1 MALTYKL
8 GKNLATATLKGV
20 QTGLG
25 KRRGDTDAFVIT
37 IEGPVAALED
47 LVPAQGATHADFA
60 YIPEDC
66 YVQSSSFSSDRGK
79 GIITINCVD
88 PGADSEQTPATP
100 TKITYRLT
108 MAEEQTDLIAHPVI
122 TASTTV
128 VRICLAWLATDDS
141 KKVDENG
148 NYQYVESDG
157 TTYTPISDTTA
168 IKFCDAWMHG
178 IKTFNRYFPVVEKIS
193 TYKRV
198 PGLTLTG
205 ATITGGTVS
214 AANFGGNI
222 GTWNTPAITLSGF
235 ASTGFFKSKY
245 DWTQNAKSS
254 WTLNEQW
261 AWTPDGSASAY
272 GWIYQDSN
280 ADADQN
286 SNAGA
291 DET

>member
-8 GKNLATATLKGV
+8 GKDLATGTPKGV

-25 KRRGDTDAFVIT
+25 KRRGDTDSLVIT
-37 IEGPVAALED
+37 IEGPQATMES

-60 YIPEDC
+60 YIPTGC
-66 YVQSSSFSSDRGK
+66 YVQNASLSSDGRGK
-79 GIITINCVD
+79 GTITINCVD
-88 PGADSEQTPATP
+88 PGADSEQTPTTP

-122 TASTTV
+122 TANATV
-128 VRICLAWLATDDS
+128 VRDCLAWLATDDS

-148 NYQYVESDG
+148 GYQYIESDG
-157 TTYTPISDTTA
+157 TSYTPITDATA

-198 PGLTLTG
+198 PGLSLTG

-214 AANFGGNI
+214 TANFGGNI
-222 GTWNTPAITLSGF
+222 GTWNVPAITLAGF

-254 WTLNEQW
+254 WTLTEQW
-261 AWTPDGSASAY
+261 VWTPDGSASQY
-272 GWIYQDSN
+272 GWIYQS
-280 ADADQN
+280 
-286 SNAGA
+286 SGGGR
-291 DET
+291 

>member
-8 GKNLATATLKGV
+8 GKNLASDTPKGV

-25 KRRGDTDAFVIT
+25 KRRGDTDAIVVT
-37 IEGPVAALED
+37 IEGPLATMES

-60 YIPEDC
+60 YIPTGC
-66 YVQSSSFSSDRGK
+66 YVQNASLASDGRGK
-79 GIITINCVD
+79 GTITINCVD
-88 PGADSEQTPATP
+88 PGADSQQTPATP

-122 TASTTV
+122 TESTTV
-128 VRICLAWLATDDS
+128 VSICLAWLATDDS

-148 NYQYVESDG
+148 DYQYVESDG
-157 TTYTPISDTTA
+157 TTYTPITDETA
-168 IKFCDAWMHG
+168 TKFCDAWMHG

-198 PGLTLTG
+198 PGLSLTG

-214 AANFGGNI
+214 SANFGGNI
-222 GTWNTPAITLSGF
+222 GTWNSPNITLAGYTSPG
-235 ASTGFFKSKY
+235 GFFKSKY

-254 WTLNEQW
+254 WTLTEQW
-261 AWTPDGSASAY
+261 VWTPDGPDSDY
-272 GWIYQDSN
+272 GWIYT
-280 ADADQN
+280 N
-286 SNAGA
+286 SNAS
-291 DET
+291 

>member
-1 MALTYKL
+1 MALTYKF
-8 GKNLATATLKGV
+8 GKDLATGTPKGV

-25 KRRGDTDAFVIT
+25 KRRGDTDALVIT
-37 IEGPVAALED
+37 IEGPLAALED
-47 LVPAQGATHADFA
+47 LVPAQGTTHADFA
-60 YIPEDC
+60 YIPTGC
-66 YVQSSSFSSDRGK
+66 YVQNASLASDGRGK
-79 GIITINCVD
+79 GTITINCVD
-88 PGADSEQTPATP
+88 PGADSSQTPATP

-122 TASTTV
+122 TENTTV

-141 KKVDENG
+141 KKVDANG
-148 NYQYVESDG
+148 NYQYVEADG
-157 TTYTPISDTTA
+157 TTYTPITDETA

-198 PGLTLTG
+198 PGLSLTG

-214 AANFGGNI
+214 ATNFGGNI

-235 ASTGFFKSKY
+235 DSTGFFKSKY

-254 WTLNEQW
+254 WTLTEQW
-261 AWTPDGSASAY
+261 VWTPDGSASAY
-272 GWIYQDSN
+272 GWIY
-280 ADADQN
+280 AN
-286 SNAGA
+286 SN
-291 DET
+291 ES

>member
-8 GKNLATATLKGV
+8 GKNLATGTPKGV

-25 KRRGDTDAFVIT
+25 KRRGDTDAIVVT
-37 IEGPVAALED
+37 IEGPLAALED

-60 YIPEDC
+60 YIPTGC
-66 YVQSSSFSSDRGK
+66 YAQNASLASDGRGK
-79 GIITINCVD
+79 GTITINCVD
-88 PGADSEQTPATP
+88 PGSDSAQTPTTP
-100 TKITYRLT
+100 TKVTYRLT

-122 TASTTV
+122 TESTTV
-128 VRICLAWLATDDS
+128 VRICHAWLATDDS

-148 NYQYVESDG
+148 DYQYVETDG
-157 TTYTPISDTTA
+157 TTYTQITDETA

-198 PGLTLTG
+198 PGLSLTG

-214 AANFGGNI
+214 AANFGGNT
-222 GTWNTPAITLSGF
+222 GTWNAPAITLSGF
-235 ASTGFFKSKY
+235 PSTGFFKSKY

-254 WTLNEQW
+254 WTLTEQW
-261 AWTPDGSASAY
+261 VWTPDGSDSGY
-272 GWIYQDSN
+272 GWIYD
-280 ADADQN
+280 N
-286 SNAGA
+286 SNAS
-291 DET
+291 

>member
-8 GKNLATATLKGV
+8 GKNLATGTPKGV

-25 KRRGDTDAFVIT
+25 KRRGDTDSLVIT
-37 IEGPVAALED
+37 IEGPQATMED
-47 LVPAQGATHADFA
+47 LVPAQGATNADFA
-60 YIPEDC
+60 YIPTGC
-66 YVQSSSFSSDRGK
+66 YVQSASLSSDGRGK
-79 GIITINCVD
+79 GTITINCVD
-88 PGADSEQTPATP
+88 PGADSAQTPATP

-122 TASTTV
+122 TANATV
-128 VRICLAWLATDDS
+128 VKDCLAWLATDDS

-148 NYQYVESDG
+148 DYQYVNPDG
-157 TTYTPISDTTA
+157 TTYTPITDATA

-198 PGLTLTG
+198 PGLSLTG

-214 AANFGGNI
+214 STNFGGNI
-222 GTWNTPAITLSGF
+222 GTWNAPPITLSGF

-245 DWTQNAKSS
+245 DWTQDAKSS
-254 WTLNEQW
+254 WTLTEQW
-261 AWTPDGSASAY
+261 VWTPDGSTSDY
-272 GWIYQDSN
+272 GWIYEDTN
-280 ADADQN
+280 
-286 SNAGA
+286 
-291 DET
+291 E

>member
-8 GKNLATATLKGV
+8 GKNLATGTPKGV

-25 KRRGDTDAFVIT
+25 KRRGDTDSLVIT
-37 IEGPVAALED
+37 IEGPQATMED
-47 LVPAQGATHADFA
+47 LVPAQGATNADFA
-60 YIPEDC
+60 YIPTGC
-66 YVQSSSFSSDRGK
+66 YVQSASLSSDGRGK
-79 GIITINCVD
+79 GTITINCVD
-88 PGADSEQTPATP
+88 PGADSAQTPATP

-122 TASTTV
+122 TANATV
-128 VRICLAWLATDDS
+128 VKDCLAWLATDDS

-148 NYQYVESDG
+148 DYQYVNPDG
-157 TTYTPISDTTA
+157 TTYTPITDATA

-198 PGLTLTG
+198 PGLSLTG

-214 AANFGGNI
+214 STNFGGNI
-222 GTWNTPAITLSGF
+222 GTWNAPPITLSGF

-254 WTLNEQW
+254 WSLTEQW
-261 AWTPDGSASAY
+261 VWTPDGSTSDY
-272 GWIYQDSN
+272 GWIYEDTN
-280 ADADQN
+280 
-286 SNAGA
+286 
-291 DET
+291 E

>member
-8 GKNLATATLKGV
+8 GKDLATGTPKGV

-25 KRRGDTDAFVIT
+25 KRRGDTDSLVIT
-37 IEGPVAALED
+37 IEGPQAAMES

-60 YIPEDC
+60 YIPTGC
-66 YVQSSSFSSDRGK
+66 YVQNASLSSDGRGK
-79 GIITINCVD
+79 GTITINCVD
-88 PGADSEQTPATP
+88 PGADSEQIPATP

-122 TASTTV
+122 TASATV
-128 VRICLAWLATDDS
+128 VRDCLAWLATDDA

-148 NYQYVESDG
+148 DYQYVESDG
-157 TTYTPISDTTA
+157 TSYMPITDATA

-198 PGLTLTG
+198 PGLSLTG
-205 ATITGGTVS
+205 ATITGGTV
-214 AANFGGNI
+214 AATNFGGNI
-222 GTWNTPAITLSGF
+222 GTWNAPAITLSGF

-254 WTLNEQW
+254 WTLTEQW
-261 AWTPDGSASAY
+261 VWTPDGSDSAY
-272 GWIYQDSN
+272 GWIYANTN
-280 ADADQN
+280 A
-286 SNAGA
+286 S
-291 DET
+291 

>member
-25 KRRGDTDAFVIT
+25 KSKGDTDALVIT
-37 IEGPVAALED
+37 IEGPLAALEN
-47 LVPAQGATHADFA
+47 LVPAQGATNSDLA
-60 YIPEDC
+60 YIPAGC
-66 YVQSSSFSSDRGK
+66 YVQSSRLSSDGRG
-79 GIITINCVD
+79 GGSLTINCVE
-88 PGADSEQTPATP
+88 PGSDTEQAPATP
-100 TKITYRLT
+100 TQITYRLT
-108 MAEEQTDLIAHPVI
+108 MAEEQTDLIAHPDI
-122 TASTTV
+122 TASDTV

-157 TTYTPISDTTA
+157 TTYMPVTDTTA
-168 IKFCDAWMHG
+168 IKFCKAWMHG

-198 PGLTLTG
+198 PGLSLTG
-205 ATITGGTVS
+205 AKITSGTVS
-214 AANFGGNI
+214 SANFGDNI

-235 ASTGFFKSKY
+235 ASTGFFKAKY

-254 WTLNEQW
+254 WTLTEQW
-261 AWTPDGSASAY
+261 AWTPDGSDSEY
-272 GWIYQDSN
+272 GWIYQNSN
-280 ADADQN
+280 AD
-286 SNAGA
+286 
-291 DET
+291 ET